1 MNCTHVTWHH
11 LAQLSL
17 ASIFM
22 VQSTAALWIIL
33 DCKLVLEAVTLITK
47 TIQEQCLMADMQQWQ
62 TAMHDLMK
70 FTKGLGGVW

>member
-33 DCKLVLEAVTLITK
+33 DCKLALKAVILIAK
-47 TIQEQCLMADMQQWQ
+47 TIQEQCLMADIQQWQ
-62 TAMHDLMK
+62 ISMHDLMK
-70 FTKGLGGVW
+70 STKGLGDVW